1 MSCLPRIWFLSLSL
15 GSMLVGPTVTNSAA
29 AVPQTVP
36 VTKRTQVLVA
46 SAELAERKY
55 VAFPV
60 LLRLDE
66 TELLVGYKRGDSH
79 AQDREAAF
87 ELLRFN
93 PVTQRVAPGKLTLR
107 QPNLILQNGEFVR
120 FANGDVACYLDIQSR
135 GASRKGQT
143 ARRGLLE
150 FRSADG
156 GRTIR
161 EVGKLGVIDGIEYGY
176 AFEAI
181 TEGGDTWMLAM
192 TFTNLTGGQS
202 VYPGRPVA
210 GPVSV
215 IRTKDNGKTWHH
227 VKNLTREF
235 GNLPINESSFVRH
248 GEGFIVTTRGYD
260 DHQWLHLT
268 DGDFN
273 LKRQINLT
281 RDYPEIRSHIG
292 RPRLFMREG
301 RLYLL
306 GRNYTATSNP
316 QPESQR
322 DSKGGPMK
330 LSLFRF
336 DPDSL
341 AITRHVILDNAEGK
355 NVTDGYYAV
364 PYWQERDGSTLFNV
378 ITYKR
383 VGSGQ
388 PDIVRLEFDWSEA
401 R

>member
-1 MSCLPRIWFLSLSL
+1 MKCLRRIWFLLLSL
-15 GSMLVGPTVTNSAA
+15 GPMLVSSAATNSAA
-29 AVPQTVP
+29 AVPQIVP

-46 SAELAERKY
+46 SAELADRKY
-55 VAFPV
+55 LAFPV
-60 LLRLDE
+60 LVRLNE
-66 TELLVGYKRGDSH
+66 TDLLVGYKRGDSH
-79 AQDREAAF
+79 AQDHEAKF
-87 ELLRFN
+87 ELLHFN
-93 PVTQRVAPGKLTLR
+93 PVTQRVARGKLTLR
-107 QPNLILQNGEFVR
+107 QPNLILQNGEFVA
-120 FANGDVACYLDIQSR
+120 FANGDVACYLDVQSR
-135 GASRKGQT
+135 GVSSKGQT
-143 ARRGLLE
+143 ARLGLLE
-150 FRSADG
+150 IRSADG
-156 GRTIR
+156 GRAFG
-161 EVGKLGVIDGIEYGY
+161 EVGRLGLIDGVEYGY

-181 TEGGDTWMLAM
+181 TEGRDTWMLAM
-192 TFTNLTGGQS
+192 TFTNLTGGKS
-202 VYPGRPVA
+202 VYPGRPVT

-235 GNLPINESSFVRH
+235 GNIPINESSFVRH
-248 GEGFIVTTRGYD
+248 GDGFIVTTRGYD
-260 DHQWLHLT
+260 NHQWLHLT

-281 RDYPEIRSHIG
+281 SDYPEIRSHIG

-322 DSKGGPMK
+322 DPKGGPMK

-336 DPDSL
+336 DPDTL

-364 PYWQERDGSTLFNV
+364 PYSQERDGSTLFNV

-388 PDIVRLEFDWSEA
+388 PDIVRLEFDWSEV